1 MERTLVLIKPDAVQR
16 SLIGEVIT
24 RLEARGLKIVA
35 LKLALISKE
44 SAEEHYGA
52 HAGKPFFD
60 GLVGFITSSQ
70 VVAIVLEGKGAVGLV
85 RRTMGATDPSQAD
98 LGTIRGDFAQ
108 DMGRNIIH
116 GSDSPESGS
125 EEISRFF
132 NDDELFDY
140 DRALDEWVIES

>member
-1 MERTLVLIKPDAVQR
+1 M
-16 SLIGEVIT
+16 
-24 RLEARGLKIVA
+24 
-35 LKLALISKE
+35 
-44 SAEEHYGA
+44 
-52 HAGKPFFD
+52 
-60 GLVGFITSSQ
+60 GFITSSP

-116 GSDSPESGS
+116 GSDSPESAS